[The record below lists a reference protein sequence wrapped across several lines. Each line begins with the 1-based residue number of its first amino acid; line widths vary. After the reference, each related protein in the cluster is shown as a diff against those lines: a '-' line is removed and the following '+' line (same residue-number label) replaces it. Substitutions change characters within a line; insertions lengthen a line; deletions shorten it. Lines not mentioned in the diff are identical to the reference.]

1 MGRCLMADMLVIAA
15 VCRAAACDADETE
28 AVVASRVE
36 LPSPRSTTDMLVEKA
51 LHQRRSVREF
61 DGTPLTLAEVSQL
74 LWAAQGTTRG
84 GAGRTAPSA
93 GALYPLEVFVVAG
106 NVTGLASGVYR
117 YVPGE
122 HALATVV
129 VGDRRKQLAAAA
141 LGQDWMTR
149 APVLLLIAGVDERTA
164 AKYGRRATR
173 YVDFEAGCA
182 AQNVALEAVAL
193 ALGTVVIG
201 AFEDARVQSVAGLA
215 VEERPIALM
224 PVGRE

>member
-1 MGRCLMADMLVIAA
+1 
-15 VCRAAACDADETE
+15 
-28 AVVASRVE
+28 
-36 LPSPRSTTDMLVEKA
+36 
-51 LHQRRSVREF
+51 
-61 DGTPLTLAEVSQL
+61 
-74 LWAAQGTTRG
+74 
-84 GAGRTAPSA
+84 
-93 GALYPLEVFVVAG
+93 VAG

-173 YVDFEAGCA
+173 YVDFEAGSA

-215 VEERPIALM
+215 AEERPIALM